1 MPPTELAGLDLRR
14 RWRSW
19 TKVVRAFVT
28 KPGAASR
35 YDPAEYEAAHQ
46 ELVAACEERAAG
58 ADGPARDYFREL
70 ADVARPWLSTR
81 SLEQA
86 DRELLMALY
95 LRCYRIDGELN
106 RGVRAVLV
114 LPRLPSG
121 YAVLAVVIL
130 GLAVVAAA
138 GGMPDAVDDLIR
150 HVRAPFRQLTTAQQL
165 LAAGTVVAAVG
176 GWLVWQV
183 RRS

>member
-1 MPPTELAGLDLRR
+1 MPPTELAGHDLRR
-14 RWRSW
+14 RWQAW

-28 KPGAASR
+28 RPGAASR

-46 ELVAACEERAAG
+46 ELVAACEARAAV
-58 ADGPARDYFREL
+58 ADGPAQDYFREL
-70 ADVARPWLSTR
+70 GDVARPWLTTR

-86 DRELLMALY
+86 DRELLVALY
-95 LRCYRIDGELN
+95 RRCCQIDTELN
-106 RGVRAVLV
+106 RGFRAVLV
-114 LPRLPSG
+114 LPRLPNG

-130 GLAVVAAA
+130 GLAIVAAA
-138 GGMPDAVDDLIR
+138 GGMPGAVDDLTR
-150 HVRAPFRQLTTAQQL
+150 TVRAVFRQLTTAQQL
-165 LAAGTVVAAVG
+165 LVAGAVVATAG